1 VKTRFAAAVCLLLLI
16 AGCGGNTPA
25 PEPAPSPRPVT
36 PAPAPSTTA
45 EDHAVGTVRVNVST
59 LNVRGEAS
67 TFAEVIGHVR
77 RGERLTVIADAGDW
91 LHVKLSDGTSG
102 WVSSQLVVREGAATR
117 PRRSG
122 CPPDSDYSFLNAP
135 KPAFS
140 EGGPHGMVVI
150 EANVDVRGIV
160 TSTRVVS
167 NETHDDA
174 LASMAEREIRN
185 ARFAPPVRNC
195 VTRAFVFTYKRAF

>member
-1 VKTRFAAAVCLLLLI
+1 MKNRFAVAACLLFF

-25 PEPAPSPRPVT
+25 PAPIPEPRHVTPSPASAT
-36 PAPAPSTTA
+36 P
-45 EDHAVGTVRVNVST
+45 EDRSIGTVRVNVST
-59 LNVRGEAS
+59 LNVRREAS
-67 TFAEVIGHVR
+67 ISAEIVGHVR
-77 RGERLTVIADAGDW
+77 RGERLTITADAGDW
-91 LHVKLSDGTSG
+91 LRVTLGDGTIG
-102 WVSSQLVVREGAATR
+102 WVSSELVIMEGAATR

-122 CPPDSDYSFLNAP
+122 CPPDSDYSFVTAP
-135 KPAFS
+135 KPAFF
-140 EGGPHGMVVI
+140 ERGPHGMVVI

-160 TSTRVVS
+160 TTTRIVS

-174 LASMAEREIRN
+174 LASMADREIRD

>member
-1 VKTRFAAAVCLLLLI
+1 MKSRFAAALCLLLF

-25 PEPAPSPRPVT
+25 P
-36 PAPAPSTTA
+36 APAPEPRLAMPAPNATTA
-45 EDHAVGTVRVNVST
+45 EDHAIGTIRVNVST
-59 LNVRGEAS
+59 LNVRGEPS
-67 TFAEVIGHVR
+67 TSAEVVAHVR
-77 RGERLTVIADAGDW
+77 RGERLTAIADSGDW
-91 LHVKLSDGTSG
+91 LRVKLRDGTTG
-102 WVSSQLVVREGAATR
+102 WVSSELVIREGAAAR
-117 PRRSG
+117 PRRGG
-122 CPPDSDYSFLNAP
+122 CPPDSDCSFVTAP

-160 TSTRVVS
+160 TSTRIVS

-174 LASMAEREIRN
+174 LASMAGREVRN